1 MLTSSFPNTF
11 CLIFPFLF
19 CNTDEPKYWYWE
31 VIVIFKKMLL
41 TGAMTIIAAGSS
53 AQLVIAL
60 LIVLIDLLLVLKL
73 GPFTDDS
80 DDILSFLTSCQM
92 FLTLLGGL
100 LIMMDNPIKPTY
112 DPTFMGITMVIVNS
126 FGFFALIMSL
136 VLLTPKCR
144 NKMNGQKKIDVTKV
158 APIDQNE
165 LTMKEEENITVQNWG
180 TP

>member
-1 MLTSSFPNTF
+1 
-11 CLIFPFLF
+11 
-19 CNTDEPKYWYWE
+19 
-31 VIVIFKKMLL
+31 MLL

-100 LIMMDNPIKPTY
+100 LIMTDNPIKPTY

-144 NKMNGQKKIDVTKV
+144 NKMNGQKKVDVTKV

-165 LTMKEEENITVQNWG
+165 LTMEEEENITVQNWG

>member
-1 MLTSSFPNTF
+1 MIL
-11 CLIFPFLF
+11 
-19 CNTDEPKYWYWE
+19 
-31 VIVIFKKMLL
+31 KKMLL

-53 AQLVIAL
+53 AQLVLAL
-60 LIVLIDLLLVLKL
+60 LIVMVNLLLVLKL

-100 LIMMDNPIKPTY
+100 LIMTDDSTKPTY

-136 VLLTPKCR
+136 VTLHPKCR
-144 NKMNGQKKIDVTKV
+144 NKLNGKQRTMRMKTRQMNGTKV
-158 APIDQNE
+158 APIDQNG
-165 LTMKEEENITVQNWG
+165 LTIEEEEENSTVRNWG
-180 TP
+180 SETK